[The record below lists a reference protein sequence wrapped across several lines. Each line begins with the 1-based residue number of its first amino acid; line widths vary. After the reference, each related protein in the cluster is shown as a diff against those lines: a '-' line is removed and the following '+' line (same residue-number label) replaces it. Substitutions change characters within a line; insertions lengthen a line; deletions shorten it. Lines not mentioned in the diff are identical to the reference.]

1 VILHDFSENES
12 AEAGPSAQMIFL
24 QTSYRSDVAAAGGPC
39 DRSAY
44 ARPFNQHSAALALSR
59 EALLGASEPLRSK
72 YFHAGGAR
80 SIECREDI
88 LVIERQYFV
97 F

>member
-1 VILHDFSENES
+1 MISPKTS

-24 QTSYRSDVAAAGGPC
+24 QISHRSDGGAAGELC

-59 EALLGASEPLRSK
+59 EGLFGASGPLRSNIS
-72 YFHAGGAR
+72 ALVAR
-80 SIECREDI
+80 LLPNAEKTY
-88 LVIERQYFV
+88 L
-97 F
+97 

>member
-1 VILHDFSENES
+1 MISPKTS

-24 QTSYRSDVAAAGGPC
+24 QTSDRSDGAAAGGLC

-59 EALLGASEPLRSK
+59 EGLLGASGPLRIK
-72 YFHAGGAR
+72 YFRAGGAP
-80 SIECREDI
+80 STECREDI
-88 LVIERQYFV
+88 LVIERQFFV